1 MVFAVATPSTV
12 PGPDTL
18 SLGNSLAPLEKL
30 VLPSNRTRVLQPEQE
45 GCCSVALGQEMKSPS
60 KETHE
65 TNAWATHPG
74 LHTHSG
80 KPAKQASHHLAPLGA
95 KVGQVAPLHP
105 FCTGQADFLG
115 RGSEQFTPNGPEL
128 QRGLVWSLSNQA
140 TQGPNPPT
148 KSPREAA
155 LPDISSRLNALRRV
169 ILVLDPP
176 NCGASWAA
184 SLCAG
189 AQAGSQLQAS
199 GSPLPS

>member
-1 MVFAVATPSTV
+1 M

-18 SLGNSLAPLEKL
+18 SLGHSLAPLKKL

-45 GCCSVALGQEMKSPS
+45 GCCSVALGQKMKSPS

-80 KPAKQASHHLAPLGA
+80 KPAKQASHPLAPLGA

-105 FCTGQADFLG
+105 FHTGQADFLG

-128 QRGLVWSLSNQA
+128 QRGLVWSLSNKA
-140 TQGPNPPT
+140 TRGPNAPT
-148 KSPREAA
+148 KSPQEAA
-155 LPDISSRLNALRRV
+155 LPDASSRLECSEEGHPCARPTQLWC
-169 ILVLDPP
+169 IL
-176 NCGASWAA
+176 GA
-184 SLCAG
+184 SLCAR

-199 GSPLPS
+199 GSQLPS